1 MRDPTR
7 MLIRMDDVIHDRLH
21 PDGLRRLREHH
32 RSSGANGLGVSL
44 HHAEV
49 GTDDSRNC
57 IWYVFLLVSNLT
69 LMYSPLPEPPVYVV
83 V

>member
-1 MRDPTR
+1 MINP
-7 MLIRMDDVIHDRLH
+7 
-21 PDGLRRLREHH
+21 LRVVLTWP
-32 RSSGANGLGVSL
+32 
-44 HHAEV
+44 AEV